1 MELKV
6 CWADMNHIIIGS
18 LESAGDLQRRIGP
31 GLLVEPL
38 CPLGAFI
45 TRHSAARET
54 ETKHKYEV
62 KAAFKNRTN

>member
-6 CWADMNHIIIGS
+6 CCADMNHIIIGS
-18 LESAGDLQRRIGP
+18 LESAGDLLRRIGP

-45 TRHSAARET
+45 TRHSTARET
-54 ETKHKYEV
+54 ETVHTYDV
-62 KAAFKNRTN
+62 T